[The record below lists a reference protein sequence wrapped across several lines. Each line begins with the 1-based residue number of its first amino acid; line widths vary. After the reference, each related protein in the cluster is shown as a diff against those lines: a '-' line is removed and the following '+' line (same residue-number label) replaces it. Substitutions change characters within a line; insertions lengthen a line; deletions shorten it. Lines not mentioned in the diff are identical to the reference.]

1 MLPLSETEREIK
13 KKHNQEIYRNLEKL
27 YFEDYRSHIISTSQ
41 GQYAVVCQK
50 ENGEKDF
57 FLIQNNEFSVLPRNS
72 ICFLTIV
79 GQEETFKEER
89 LKRSKR
95 KSKGK
100 PKILDSPEFLHQY
113 QVQISNFFYFTLYIR
128 SK

>member
-1 MLPLSETEREIK
+1 MLPLSEIEREIRK
-13 KKHNQEIYRNLEKL
+13 KQHQEIYRNLEKL
-27 YFEDYRSHIISTSQ
+27 YFEVYRPHIISTSQ
-41 GQYAVVCQK
+41 GQIAVVCQK
-50 ENGEKDF
+50 ENEEKDF
-57 FLIQNNEFSVLPRNS
+57 FIIKNKDFSLLPRNS

-100 PKILDSPEFLHQY
+100 AKILDSPEFLHQY
-113 QVQISNFFYFTLYIR
+113 QVQISNFIPFHTLKR